1 MHQFSSETMGDISH
15 AIILALFSYLLCITF
30 FFRILRPPNS
40 MQMNSQTNGSENNA
54 ASNHISANVANGS
67 KAGENSDEE
76 SDAQV
81 SI

>member
-1 MHQFSSETMGDISH
+1 MSH
-15 AIILALFSYLLCITF
+15 AIILACTSYLLCTIF
-30 FFRILRPPNS
+30 FFTILRFKNS
-40 MQMNSQTNGSENNA
+40 MQMNSQTNLSENNA

-81 SI
+81 ST

>member
-1 MHQFSSETMGDISH
+1 
-15 AIILALFSYLLCITF
+15 
-30 FFRILRPPNS
+30 
-40 MQMNSQTNGSENNA
+40 MQMNSQINGSENNA

-81 SI
+81 STGHFLQVTTYLTNWYIMHVFNCLFASLLSRTMPVNRN